1 MKAIKAAACIVNPQI
16 EDNDQQ
22 DASDFFSAIIEG
34 LSQDLNTAK
43 GGVLIMKGSTIV
55 EESDYWWE
63 KSKEAEDSIICDMF
77 KGQLVNKIYWEKWE
91 HTIYGF
97 EDFTCLQLEIPG
109 NGNKAKIEDWIKFT
123 MKVNYFD
130 EDSGFSWSICSK

>member
-1 MKAIKAAACIVNPQI
+1 MATNELLKCEFKNNPSSEFNGKVSKAISSLVKGIIQGYVYEKHMKAIKAAACIVNPQI

-77 KGQLVNKIYWEKWE
+77 KGQLVNKIY
-91 HTIYGF
+91 
-97 EDFTCLQLEIPG
+97 
-109 NGNKAKIEDWIKFT
+109 
-123 MKVNYFD
+123 
-130 EDSGFSWSICSK
+130 